1 MQPLYTAMSGCPA
14 AALVT
19 GLALATA
26 LAACASVPLSG
37 QPKRAQAVQTGTRSA
52 SGTVSARETSPYL
65 PMKVPGHA
73 MFYYGK
79 YGGVDEL
86 SVRLTASG
94 NLIRFSYRVIDP
106 AVAKVFAD
114 KNMTPYLFAP
124 RSGALVQVPAMDTVG
139 QLRQVGQ
146 LEPGR
151 SYWMV
156 FSNKGNLI
164 KPGDRV
170 SVMAGAMH
178 IDGLAVE

>member
-1 MQPLYTAMSGCPA
+1 MNRSAAFAVALTMAALAGCAGTPQAEGGKPA
-14 AALVT
+14 AF
-19 GLALATA
+19 
-26 LAACASVPLSG
+26 
-37 QPKRAQAVQTGTRSA
+37 
-52 SGTVSARETSPYL
+52 ARTSHRESPYL

-73 MFYYGK
+73 MFYYGTV
-79 YGGVDEL
+79 GGVDEL

-94 NLIRFSYRVIDP
+94 NLIRLSYRVIDP
-106 AVAKVFAD
+106 AVAKVLAD
-114 KNMTPYLFAP
+114 KNITPYLFGP
-124 RSGALVQVPAMDTVG
+124 RSGALLQVPAMDTVG

-170 SVMAGAMH
+170 SVLAGAMH
-178 IDGLAVE
+178 IDGLMVE

>member
-1 MQPLYTAMSGCPA
+1 MNRPAALVAALTMA
-14 AALVT
+14 AALA
-19 GLALATA
+19 GCAGAPRA
-26 LAACASVPLSG
+26 EGGKPAAFAGASH
-37 QPKRAQAVQTGTRSA
+37 KA
-52 SGTVSARETSPYL
+52 SPYL

-73 MFYYGK
+73 MFYYGAV
-79 YGGVDEL
+79 GGVDEL

-94 NLIRFSYRVIDP
+94 NLIRLSYRVIDP
-106 AVAKVFAD
+106 AVAKVLAD
-114 KNMTPYLFAP
+114 KNITPYLFGP
-124 RSGALVQVPAMDTVG
+124 RSGALLQVPAMDTVG

-170 SVMAGAMH
+170 SVLAGAMH
-178 IDGLAVE
+178 IDGLMVE